1 MESNHDHVSGDQ
13 MTQAAAAPDAGYSA
27 QAEQERV
34 VPLSALESER
44 AKRQQMEDE
53 NRMMREHF
61 ALMQANQAQP
71 RAPAPPQQDEFSGLQ
86 DSDVMTVGDFKK
98 HSQRLANQFGMT
110 LEELRMSQKHPDYQE
125 VVTKYLPELFKTNP
139 GLRESLRKS
148 QDYELAY
155 HLAKTSDAYR
165 TTNQK
170 QTRNEDAERILRN
183 SQSVGS
189 LSSMGSSTPVNQA
202 KRYKDMSDEE
212 FRALTYKN
220 MGY

>member
-1 MESNHDHVSGDQ
+1 MEEFNHVSGEQ
-13 MTQAAAAPDAGYSA
+13 PQTAAVSPDAGFST
-27 QAEQERV
+27 QHDQERM

-44 AKRQQMEDE
+44 AKRQQTEED
-53 NRMMREHF
+53 NKMMREHF

-71 RAPAPPQQDEFSGLQ
+71 RPPSHQPADDFAGLQ
-86 DSDVMTVGDFKK
+86 DTDVITVGDLKK
-98 HSQRLANQFGMT
+98 HTQKLANQFGMT
-110 LEELRMSQKHPDYQE
+110 LDELKMSQKHSDYQD

-165 TTNQK
+165 TQNQK
-170 QTRNEDAERILRN
+170 TQRNEDADRIIRN
-183 SQSVGS
+183 TQTAGS
-189 LSSMGSSTPVNQA
+189 LSSLGSSTPVSQS

-212 FRALTYKN
+212 FRNLSHKN